1 MDDIITRTYTL
12 TVTGRMSGT
21 YMGELVEH
29 AINKLA
35 ESVVTGEYDEEK
47 VAVSGGGID
56 QEWSV

>member
-12 TVTGRMSGT
+12 TVTGRMSET

-35 ESVVTGEYDEEK
+35 WSVVTGEYDEEK